1 MRSACAPKKGS
12 AIPTV
17 RPRAPLA
24 SSNTTSFLMVRPAGC
39 TKKRTRSDMA
49 SIWTGLT
56 RSIGCIPMCEIAGDE
71 QEAIERKTACTAR
84 NQEAL
89 ADWERFPFKLEVQPP
104 PNKCGYM
111 DHREGCDCKRVAKR
125 CRFCGASPLGYFCEA

>member
-1 MRSACAPKKGS
+1 
-12 AIPTV
+12 
-17 RPRAPLA
+17 
-24 SSNTTSFLMVRPAGC
+24 
-39 TKKRTRSDMA
+39 MA

-89 ADWERFPFKLEVQPP
+89 ADWEAFPFKLEAPPMLGLIDNCSSIWKEDSADPSYPFKLVVRPP

-111 DHREGCDCKRVAKR
+111 DHREGCDCRNDEERRKISKRLAEYALAGMNALR
-125 CRFCGASPLGYFCEA
+125 DADCEG